1 MSNMSKT
8 KKENNIIY
16 ISHSGEL
23 LFWLIIILIITAF
36 STFNYFNKIKTDNN
50 YNIYLPDVDG
60 LIVGSPVRMMGIEV
74 GHITKIK
81 PTNEEVY
88 VKFIIPDKSIVIPQG
103 TVATVEFSGMA
114 GSKSLELYLP
124 EKQTYIN
131 NDVPIL
137 AVNPPKRLHDAMGLL
152 NEMFDKINAIIFTSS
167 SFGQKVK
174 QINLPSENTQDI
186 GSFVNYAD
194 KMVDDANKKALDLE
208 KKLDGVSE
216 NGKK

>member
-1 MSNMSKT
+1 MTKE
-8 KKENNIIY
+8 KKEKNTVY
-16 ISHSGEL
+16 ITHSGEL
-23 LFWLIIILIITAF
+23 LFWLVVILIITAF
-36 STFNYFNKIKTDNN
+36 STFNYINKVKTDNN

-81 PTNEEVY
+81 PTNGEVF
-88 VKFIIPDKSIVIPQG
+88 VKFIIPDKSIIIPQG

-124 EKQTYIN
+124 DKQTFIN
-131 NDVPIL
+131 KDVPIL

-152 NEMFDKINAIIFTSS
+152 NEMFDKFNAIIYTSS

-174 QINLPSENTQDI
+174 QIDMPAGNAQDA

-194 KMVDDANKKALDLE
+194 KMVDQANKKAVDLE
-208 KKLDGVSE
+208 KKLVGVNN
-216 NGKK
+216 NGK

>member
-1 MSNMSKT
+1 MSNMSKA
-8 KKENNIIY
+8 KKENNTIY
-16 ISHSGEL
+16 ITHSGEL
-23 LFWLIIILIITAF
+23 LFWLVIILIITAF
-36 STFNYFNKIKTDNN
+36 STFNYINKIKTDNN

-88 VKFIIPDKSIVIPQG
+88 VKFIIPDKSITIPQG

-174 QINLPSENTQDI
+174 QINLPSGNTQDI

-208 KKLDGVSE
+208 NKLDGVSE

>member
-1 MSNMSKT
+1 MSNMSKA
-8 KKENNIIY
+8 KKENNTIY
-16 ISHSGEL
+16 ITHSGEL
-23 LFWLIIILIITAF
+23 LFWLVIILVITAF
-36 STFNYFNKIKTDNN
+36 STFNYINKIKTDNN

-88 VKFIIPDKSIVIPQG
+88 VKFIIPDKSITIPQG

-174 QINLPSENTQDI
+174 QINLPSGNTQDI

-208 KKLDGVSE
+208 NKLDGVSE